1 MKLGTSAASQM
12 VEEKARILLSKN
24 EFNTLRYYLDE
35 YSCSRMSID
44 AFITILF
51 ELLNTT
57 DKVNKNLDLCNYYKK
72 HNSSFF
78 LIVEISTLKQES
90 KMEQF
95 KHIININFEF

>member
-1 MKLGTSAASQM
+1 MIIFQLTYLFLNLTRNINFSADGALKLGTSAASQM
-12 VEEKARILLSKN
+12 VEEKARILLTKN

-57 DKVNKNLDLCNYYKK
+57 DKVNKRNN
-72 HNSSFF
+72 
-78 LIVEISTLKQES
+78 
-90 KMEQF
+90 
-95 KHIININFEF
+95 